1 MSDDS
6 PPETPESTP
15 VDAQDMA
22 HADIGLVAALKIEL
36 APFLQRCLTPKKYTG
51 GEFTFRGGRYD
62 EARVAIVE
70 SGPGFARARRATQAV
85 LEAHTPAYVVSCG
98 FSGGL
103 RPELKLG
110 HIVMANAITDTH
122 GHDMRLDFSPP
133 KQLPPGVHA
142 GRLVVV
148 DELVRTTEE
157 KAALS
162 EAHDAL
168 AVDLESL
175 AVAQVC
181 RDRGVGFMAVRVIS
195 DDLETDLPPEIPS
208 VLAATPGRRVG
219 AALGSLFKRPG
230 SYKDLWKLREQAR
243 FAAERL
249 AQFLDGVIE
258 QLHGSISPD

>member
-1 MSDDS
+1 
-6 PPETPESTP
+6 
-15 VDAQDMA
+15 
-22 HADIGLVAALKIEL
+22 
-36 APFLQRCLTPKKYTG
+36 
-51 GEFTFRGGRYD
+51 
-62 EARVAIVE
+62 
-70 SGPGFARARRATQAV
+70 
-85 LEAHTPAYVVSCG
+85 
-98 FSGGL
+98 
-103 RPELKLG
+103 
-110 HIVMANAITDTH
+110 MANAITDTH

-195 DDLETDLPPEIPS
+195 DDLETDLPPEIHS

-230 SYKDLWKLREQAR
+230 SYKDLLKLREQAR

-258 QLHGSISPD
+258 HLHGSISPD